1 MSKKIKTIE
10 ILARDFYGDTCFLD
24 RISAQDNR
32 TEKTP
37 PTGYVEIYEEDENGK
52 KKLLGKHNLVLYQ
65 GREWVAQKLVNKNN
79 SGLITNLSTKEDFLS
94 WFGLG
99 TGGVIPG
106 DPFNP
111 SPPTLTDTELSEL
124 TMIIAIDS
132 SAADYHLES
141 EGGIY
146 ADKGDGNYKI
156 PFDSV
161 EFEQDV
167 LNDDKWLVMKI
178 ITTVAANFANGN
190 QLSEAGL
197 YVSSSTT
204 GGYSGDFTLFSR
216 VTFPSLVKTSDR
228 RLIFSWFLY
237 V

>member
-10 ILARDFYGDTCFLD
+10 ILAKDFYGDTCFLD
-24 RISAQDNR
+24 CVNSQDNR
-32 TEKTP
+32 FEKTP
-37 PTGYVEIYEEDENGK
+37 PTGYVEIYEEFENGK
-52 KKLLGKHNLVLYQ
+52 KQLIGKHNLVLYQ
-65 GREWVAQKLVNKNN
+65 GREWVAQKLMNVNNIN
-79 SGLITNLSTKEDFLS
+79 VTSTKEDFIS

-99 TGGVIPG
+99 TGGVISG

-111 SPPTLTDTELSEL
+111 SPPTLTDTELSTL
-124 TMIIAIDS
+124 AMITATDS
-132 SAADYHLES
+132 SAADYQVIDITHDE
-141 EGGIY
+141 EGY
-146 ADKGDGNYKI
+146 YKI
-156 PFDSV
+156 PFDSI
-161 EFEQDV
+161 EFEQDA

-178 ITTVAANFANGN
+178 ITTVGVSYANDK

-197 YVSSSTT
+197 YVSSSNT

-216 VTFPSLVKTSDR
+216 VTFPSIVKTSDR

>member
-10 ILARDFYGDTCFLD
+10 ILARDFYGEDCFLD
-24 RISAQDNR
+24 RISAKDYR
-32 TEKTP
+32 DEKTP

-52 KKLLGKHNLVLYQ
+52 KQLLGKHNLVLYQ
-65 GREWVAQKLVNKNN
+65 GREWVAQKLVNKDN
-79 SGLITNLSTKEDFLS
+79 SNVNSIKEDFLS

-99 TGGVIPG
+99 TGGVISG
-106 DPFNP
+106 DPFDP
-111 SPPTLTDTELSEL
+111 SPPTLTDTELTTL
-124 TMIIAIDS
+124 TMITATDS
-132 SAADYHLES
+132 SAADYQTIDASHDV
-141 EGGIY
+141 EGY
-146 ADKGDGNYKI
+146 YKI
-156 PFDSV
+156 PYDSI

-178 ITTVAANFANGN
+178 ITTVGVDYANGK

>member
-24 RISAQDNR
+24 RISAQDYR
-32 TEKTP
+32 SEKTP
-37 PTGYVEIYEEDENGK
+37 PTGYVEIYEENENGK

-65 GREWVAQKLVNKNN
+65 GREWVAQKLVNVDN
-79 SGLITNLSTKEDFLS
+79 SNVSSIKEDFLS

-111 SPPTLTDTELSEL
+111 SPPTLTDDELSTL
-124 TMIIAIDS
+124 TMIVVSDS
-132 SAADYHLES
+132 SAADYNV
-141 EGGIY
+141 ID
-146 ADKGDGNYKI
+146 ADHDEIGNYKI

-161 EFEQDV
+161 EFEQDA

-178 ITTVAANFANGN
+178 ITTVAANYANGN

-197 YVSSSTT
+197 YVSSSAT